1 MNRTLIALTSALAL
15 LTGIAITAAPAF
27 AHQRGSQIDPETRTE
42 TEGTVIE
49 LQAARGEGMPT
60 LVLDPEEGNPMTVRL
75 GPTWFLDQSEFTAA
89 PGDQVRLV
97 TYECPSCDADAVA
110 ASVEDLTNGKSLT
123 LRDDQGRP
131 EWMGSGHGRGMRGMH
146 GKHGQGM
153 KDRGHGMMGQGRGAG
168 NGGRSDCPRAGS
180 AR

>member
-1 MNRTLIALTSALAL
+1 MKRTLIALTSALAL

-27 AHQRGSQIDPETRTE
+27 ARQRGPQIDPETRNE
-42 TEGTVIE
+42 IEGTVIE
-49 LQAARGEGMPT
+49 LQAARGTGMPA

-75 GPTWFLDQSEFTAA
+75 GPSWYIDQSGFQAA
-89 PGDQVRLV
+89 PGDRVRLV

-110 ASVEDLTNGKSLT
+110 ASVENLTNGKTLT

-131 EWMGSGHGRGMRGMH
+131 EWMGSGRGQRHARQKGMM
-146 GKHGQGM
+146 G
-153 KDRGHGMMGQGRGAG
+153 RGHGMMGQGQGRGPG
-168 NGGRSDCPRAGS
+168 DGTGPSCPRAGA